1 MAIRRSSRG
10 TQLPSHQYQEKTM
23 VLEHTPEQMTAHDQA
38 HEGSSIDPR
47 DPAEQIAQ
55 LRRELQAKNDENDHT
70 QAELAYVRADLESA
84 LRVNAEI
91 LGSTVWRIA
100 RPVRWLV
107 RRMRAAV
114 TVFRAYRQSRRDG
127 LRHGEVAGK
136 LWRVVR
142 QGQFRLL
149 KAKLLA
155 VAAGAPFGGVDAT
168 YIEWTRRYDE
178 LDAARLGIL
187 STHAQMLPRQ
197 PTISVVMPVYNAPEP
212 LLREAIESVLAQIY
226 PHWELCIA
234 DDASPST
241 HVRLILD
248 EYVRR
253 DQRIRVSYRAEN
265 GHISRASNTAIE
277 MARGEYVAFLDHDD
291 LLRPHAL
298 ACVAAAV
305 NQFPEARV
313 LYSDEDKLNAEGRRC
328 EPYFKT
334 AFSPDLL
341 RSHNYM
347 CHLAVYRR
355 DFLLPLGGLRVGF
368 EGAQD
373 YDLVLRA
380 VEHASPSQI
389 VHIPRVL
396 YHWRK
401 VEGSTAAGK
410 DQKPYALRAALR
422 AVNAHLER
430 TGLTGEAV
438 ESPECPGMVRVRY
451 RVPEPRPFVSLIIP
465 TRNTLEL
472 LRGCVESVRTR
483 TEYAP
488 YEILIV
494 DNGSDDPATLAY
506 FRQLESKGQARVVRD
521 DGAFNFSRIN
531 NQAVKAARGAVLLFL
546 NNDIEVI
553 SRDWL
558 GEMVSHAVRP
568 GVGAVGARLWYPND
582 TLQHGGVILVCGVA
596 GHAHKGLQAGD
607 GGYCSRAALI
617 QNFSGV
623 TGACLAV
630 RREIFEEVG
639 GFDETLAAAFN
650 DVDFC
655 LRVAGAGYRNVW
667 TPYAELYHHES
678 ATRGH
683 ENSPEKRA
691 RFQKEAALLQARWGE
706 ALQADP
712 YLNPNLSA
720 ESEALSLAFPP
731 SVEPDQLN
739 GARAGAAR

>member
-1 MAIRRSSRG
+1 
-10 TQLPSHQYQEKTM
+10 
-23 VLEHTPEQMTAHDQA
+23 
-38 HEGSSIDPR
+38 
-47 DPAEQIAQ
+47 
-55 LRRELQAKNDENDHT
+55 
-70 QAELAYVRADLESA
+70 
-84 LRVNAEI
+84 
-91 LGSTVWRIA
+91 
-100 RPVRWLV
+100 
-107 RRMRAAV
+107 
-114 TVFRAYRQSRRDG
+114 
-127 LRHGEVAGK
+127 
-136 LWRVVR
+136 
-142 QGQFRLL
+142 
-149 KAKLLA
+149 
-155 VAAGAPFGGVDAT
+155 
-168 YIEWTRRYDE
+168 
-178 LDAARLGIL
+178 
-187 STHAQMLPRQ
+187 
-197 PTISVVMPVYNAPEP
+197 
-212 LLREAIESVLAQIY
+212 
-226 PHWELCIA
+226 
-234 DDASPST
+234 
-241 HVRLILD
+241 
-248 EYVRR
+248 
-253 DQRIRVSYRAEN
+253 
-265 GHISRASNTAIE
+265 
-277 MARGEYVAFLDHDD
+277 
-291 LLRPHAL
+291 
-298 ACVAAAV
+298 
-305 NQFPEARV
+305 
-313 LYSDEDKLNAEGRRC
+313 
-328 EPYFKT
+328 
-334 AFSPDLL
+334 
-341 RSHNYM
+341 
-347 CHLAVYRR
+347 
-355 DFLLPLGGLRVGF
+355 
-368 EGAQD
+368 
-373 YDLVLRA
+373 
-380 VEHASPSQI
+380 
-389 VHIPRVL
+389 
-396 YHWRK
+396 
-401 VEGSTAAGK
+401 
-410 DQKPYALRAALR
+410 
-422 AVNAHLER
+422 
-430 TGLTGEAV
+430 
-438 ESPECPGMVRVRY
+438 
-451 RVPEPRPFVSLIIP
+451 
-465 TRNTLEL
+465 
-472 LRGCVESVRTR
+472 
-483 TEYAP
+483 
-488 YEILIV
+488 V